1 MLLILISTSKS
12 FSPNDSSA
20 WERLVPGK
28 LMDPCKSACCVCR
41 RIIQEYFALR
51 RIFCLTAVCLFMN
64 LWHKLHG
71 SDIGEETARNLD
83 EDELSAPQLKRLT
96 CPLPERRHLGT
107 VPNQQM
113 PGES

>member
-1 MLLILISTSKS
+1 
-12 FSPNDSSA
+12 
-20 WERLVPGK
+20 
-28 LMDPCKSACCVCR
+28 
-41 RIIQEYFALR
+41 
-51 RIFCLTAVCLFMN
+51 MN